1 MADFIDDE
9 ELEEDQEDS
18 SYQKKERRHRRKRK
32 KTANYRLDDEDREV
46 IKENTGIEL
55 KPKSRLKRNAEK
67 VDRQGEAKLRAELWN
82 LFMNMDPYTDE
93 VDRIGTPIY

>member
-1 MADFIDDE
+1 MAGFIDDE
-9 ELEEDQEDS
+9 ELEEEVDDPSFQ
-18 SYQKKERRHRRKRK
+18 KERRHRRKRK

-67 VDRQGEAKLRAELWN
+67 VDR
-82 LFMNMDPYTDE
+82 
-93 VDRIGTPIY
+93 